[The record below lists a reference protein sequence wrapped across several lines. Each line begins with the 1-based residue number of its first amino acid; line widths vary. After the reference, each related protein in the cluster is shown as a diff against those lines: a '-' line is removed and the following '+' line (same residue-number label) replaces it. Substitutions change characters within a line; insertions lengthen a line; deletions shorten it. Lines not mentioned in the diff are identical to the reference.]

1 MFTRRHTLA
10 TLAIATAT
18 AAVVPATTQA
28 ATAQP
33 DVTVMSRNLY
43 LGADIIKLASATS
56 LDDEMAKAAALHKDV
71 DQTNFPVRAKAIAAE
86 IKKQKP
92 DIVGLQE
99 VARFYKGADGV
110 HDSTTNADV
119 VLYDWLKILQTE
131 IKKAG
136 LSYKVVSDQTELDVE
151 VPSAEG
157 YDLRLKLGNAVLL
170 KSGKGTTVKF
180 KKAVS
185 GTFKSQLSVP
195 LKDQT
200 VKLQRG
206 YAGMDGVVGGKKFRF
221 IDPHAEAYS
230 DDAAKGQFEELLKT
244 GAKNKKVTT
253 IMAGDFNSDPTQ
265 QGANAGPYNT
275 VIDGGFIDTGKFA
288 KTCCQD
294 ELLDNTSS
302 KLATWIDHIVARPKV
317 KVLKSTVFGNKASDR
332 IGDLWPSDHA
342 GVVAKLRILK

>member
-1 MFTRRHTLA
+1 MLTCRHALA
-10 TLAIATAT
+10 TLAIASAT
-18 AAVVPATTQA
+18 AAAIPAASEA
-28 ATAQP
+28 ATAKP

-56 LDDEMAKAAALHKDV
+56 LEDEMNQAATLHKTV

-86 IKKQKP
+86 IKKAKP
-92 DIVGLQE
+92 DVIGLQE
-99 VARFYKGADGV
+99 VARFYKGEDGV
-110 HDSTTNADV
+110 HDSKTNADI
-119 VLYDWLKILQTE
+119 VLYDFLKILQKE
-131 IKKAG
+131 IKAQK

-170 KSGKGTTVKF
+170 KSGKGAKVKF
-180 KKAVS
+180 KKALS

-195 LKDQT
+195 LQDQT
-200 VKLQRG
+200 VKLKRG

-244 GAKNKKVTT
+244 GAKNKKLTT

-265 QGANAGPYNT
+265 QGSNAGPYNT
-275 VIDGGFIDTGKFA
+275 VIDGGFVDTGKFA
-288 KTCCQD
+288 KTCCQS
-294 ELLDNTSS
+294 ELLDNSTSEL
-302 KLATWIDHIVARPKV
+302 KTWIDHIVARPAV
-317 KVLKSTVFGNKASDR
+317 KVLKSTIIGNRSSDR
-332 IGDLWPSDHA
+332 IGGLWPSDHA
-342 GVVAKLRILK
+342 GVVAKLRLR

>member
-1 MFTRRHTLA
+1 MFTRRHALA

-18 AAVVPATTQA
+18 AAAVPAASQA
-28 ATAQP
+28 ATARP

-43 LGADIIKLASATS
+43 LGADIIKLVDAKSV
-56 LDDEMAKAAALHKDV
+56 DEEMQQVAALHKTV

-86 IKKQKP
+86 IKKSKP
-92 DIVGLQE
+92 DIIGLQE
-99 VARFYKGADGV
+99 VARFYRGEAGV
-110 HDSTTNADV
+110 HDNKNDADI
-119 VLYDWLKILQTE
+119 VLYDFLKILQKE
-131 IKKAG
+131 IKAKK

-170 KSGKGTTVKF
+170 RTGSGVKF
-180 KKAVS
+180 KKALD

-195 LKDQT
+195 LQDQT

-244 GAKNKKVTT
+244 GAKNKKLTT

-265 QGANAGPYNT
+265 QGSNAGPYNT

-288 KTCCQD
+288 KTCCQN
-294 ELLDNTSS
+294 ELLDNSTSEL
-302 KLATWIDHIVARPKV
+302 KTWIDHIVARPAV
-317 KVLKSTVFGNKASDR
+317 KVLKSTIIGNKASDR
-332 IGDLWPSDHA
+332 IGGLWPSDHA

>member
-1 MFTRRHTLA
+1 M
-10 TLAIATAT
+10 
-18 AAVVPATTQA
+18 
-28 ATAQP
+28 
-33 DVTVMSRNLY
+33 
-43 LGADIIKLASATS
+43 
-56 LDDEMAKAAALHKDV
+56 
-71 DQTNFPVRAKAIAAE
+71 
-86 IKKQKP
+86 
-92 DIVGLQE
+92 
-99 VARFYKGADGV
+99 
-110 HDSTTNADV
+110 
-119 VLYDWLKILQTE
+119 
-131 IKKAG
+131 
-136 LSYKVVSDQTELDVE
+136 
-151 VPSAEG
+151 
-157 YDLRLKLGNAVLL
+157 LL
-170 KSGKGTTVKF
+170 KKGSPVKF

-195 LKDQT
+195 LQDQT
-200 VKLQRG
+200 VKLARG

-265 QGANAGPYNT
+265 QGSNAGPYNT
-275 VIDGGFIDTGKFA
+275 VIDGGFVDTGKFA
-288 KTCCQD
+288 KTCCQN

-302 KLATWIDHIVARPKV
+302 ELKTWIDHIVARPKV